1 MLAEAPTLAH
11 HANEA
16 LAMRAAVQIAAGQ
29 TLRNSTM
36 RSLVA
41 PVGVHVQI
49 AGNAWHGLAIGT
61 VDLHD
66 ATFRHSHEAPGSLQI
81 HIAMHSLAL
90 RKVCL
95 LSLHL
100 SGWPFFAF

>member
-1 MLAEAPTLAH
+1 MAESPTLAH

-16 LAMRAAVQIAAGQ
+16 LALRAAVQIAAGQ
-29 TLRNSTM
+29 TLRNVTM
-36 RSLVA
+36 RCRVA
-41 PVGVHVQI
+41 PVGVRVQI
-49 AGNAWHGLAIGT
+49 AGNDWHGLALGT

-66 ATFRHSHEAPGSLQI
+66 ATFRQSHEAPGSLQI
-81 HIAMHSLAL
+81 HIALHSLAL
-90 RKVCL
+90 RKVHR